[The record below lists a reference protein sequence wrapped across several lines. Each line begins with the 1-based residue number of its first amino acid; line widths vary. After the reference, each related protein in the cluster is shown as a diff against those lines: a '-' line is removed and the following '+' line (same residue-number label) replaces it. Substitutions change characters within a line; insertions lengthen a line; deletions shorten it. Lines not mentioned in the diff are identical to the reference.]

1 MLLLK
6 TTRQITPTDYMQ
18 HSLEVEFRSP
28 RNYIPLPD
36 PGPPPP
42 IIIPKEPIIEE
53 KLEGTSK
60 KKK

>member
-6 TTRQITPTDYMQ
+6 TIRQITPTNDMQ
-18 HSLEVEFRSP
+18 HTLEIEFKSP

-42 IIIPKEPIIEE
+42 IIIPKEPIIE

>member
-6 TTRQITPTDYMQ
+6 TTRQITLTGDMK
-18 HSLEVEFRSP
+18 HSLEIELKSP
-28 RNYIPLPD
+28 RNYIPLD

-42 IIIPKEPIIEE
+42 IIIPKEPIIEK